1 MKKILLITPTS
12 NQVITFR
19 EKLIEALQKNDYEVS
34 VLTLDDKYKKEI
46 ESKNVKFYFVE
57 DKNRSVN
64 PLKILSLKNRYYK
77 VIKEINPDVVF
88 TFMLKPNAFGVRAA
102 KKAGVKQIFSMVEGT
117 GDPFTYNTL
126 KWKIIRA
133 VCCFLYKKSFRY
145 SKKVFFLNNDDKK
158 EFLDRKLVKE
168 NQCEIIHG
176 IGVDLEKF
184 AYKPVKNRKTFL
196 MIARMLK
203 TKGIYEYCECAKIV
217 KQKYPDAVFNYLGAE
232 GSVKLSDIQS
242 YIDDGSVNYLGVTGD
257 VRPYI
262 EDCVANVLPS
272 YKEGFGLVNAEAAAV
287 GRLSITCQTNGTRD
301 TVIDG
306 ETGFLVPVGDAAA
319 LADKAIWCIEH
330 PEEAEQ
336 MGENAR
342 NFAETNF
349 NQVTINE
356 KVLRVLNDER

>member
-34 VLTLDDKYKKEI
+34 VLTLDDIYKKEI
-46 ESKNVKFYFVE
+46 ESKNIKFYFVE

-77 VIKEINPDVVF
+77 VIKKINPDVVF

-145 SKKVFFLNNDDKK
+145 SKKVFFLNNDNKK
-158 EFLDRKLVKE
+158 EFLDRKLIKE

-184 AYKPVKNRKTFL
+184 AYKPVKNRKKFL

-203 TKGIYEYCECAKIV
+203 TKGIYEYCECARLV

-262 EDCVANVLPS
+262 EDTFILVLPS
-272 YKEGFGLVNAEAAAV
+272 YKEGMPMSVMEAESV
-287 GRLSITCQTNGTRD
+287 GRGIIAFDSTGCRD
-301 TVIDG
+301 AVIDG

>member
-1 MKKILLITPTS
+1 MKKILIITPNS
-12 NQVITFR
+12 SHIFGFR
-19 EKLIEALQKNDYEVS
+19 KNLIEALRSSGYKVS
-34 VLTLDDKYKKEI
+34 VLTLDNIEQERIDKEDI
-46 ESKNVKFYFVE
+46 EFNYIK
-57 DKNRSVN
+57 DKNRSTN
-64 PLKILSLKNRYYK
+64 PFKILTLKNKYVKIIKK
-77 VIKEINPDVVF
+77 VEPDIVF
-88 TFMLKPNAFGVRAA
+88 TFQLKPNVFGVRAA
-102 KKAGVKQIFSMVEGT
+102 KKAGVKRIFSMVEGT

-184 AYKPVKNRKTFL
+184 AYKPVKNNKTFL
-196 MIARMLK
+196 MMARMLQ
-203 TKGIYEYCECAKIV
+203 TKGIYEYCECARLV

-242 YIDDGSVNYLGVTGD
+242 YIDDGSVNYLGVIND

-262 EDCVANVLPS
+262 EDTFMLILPS
-272 YKEGFGLVNAEAAAV
+272 YKEGMPMSVMEAESV
-287 GRLSITCQTNGTRD
+287 GRGIIAFDSTGCRDAVTN
-301 TVIDG
+301 G
-306 ETGFLVPVGDAAA
+306 ETGFLVPVGDAAT

-330 PEEAEQ
+330 PDEAEQ
-336 MGENAR
+336 MGKNAR
-342 NFAETNF
+342 KFAEENF
-349 NQVTINE
+349 NEKKINKRIIGVIGNE
-356 KVLRVLNDER
+356 K

>member
-1 MKKILLITPTS
+1 MKKILIITPNS
-12 NQVITFR
+12 SHIFGFR
-19 EKLIEALQKNDYEVS
+19 KNLIEALRNSGYRVS
-34 VLTLDDKYKKEI
+34 VLTLDNIEQERIDKEDI
-46 ESKNVKFYFVE
+46 EFNYIK
-57 DKNRSVN
+57 DKNRSTN
-64 PLKILSLKNRYYK
+64 PFKILTLKNKYVKIIKK
-77 VIKEINPDVVF
+77 VEPDIVF
-88 TFMLKPNAFGVRAA
+88 TFQLKPNVFGVRAA
-102 KKAGVKQIFSMVEGT
+102 KKAGVNQIFSMVEGT

-184 AYKPVKNRKTFL
+184 AYKPVKNNKTFL
-196 MIARMLK
+196 MMARMLQ
-203 TKGIYEYCECAKIV
+203 TKGIYEYCECARLV

-242 YIDDGSVNYLGVTGD
+242 YIDDGSVNYLGVTSD

-306 ETGFLVPVGDAAA
+306 ETGFLVPVGDTAA

-330 PEEAEQ
+330 PDKAEQ
-336 MGENAR
+336 MGKNAR
-342 NFAETNF
+342 KFAEENF
-349 NQVTINE
+349 NQVAINE
-356 KVLRVLNDER
+356 KVLEIISNE